1 MSGEFP
7 PFSTTTVHD
16 VRVINRSR
24 WVIIYSSTCW
34 LCTFHW
40 CESTCWLSTSHE
52 SVLQHANSTY
62 CPLLMLTP
70 TVSTLYTRVTS
81 QPLLPGWRHRGDT
94 RWQGRDLYPG
104 QSDWLTSPISRSE
117 CLIDTWRYLWLATW
131 RPMAELPGWR
141 PTVTAIDWLDLYA
154 GWLTR
159 DVVRVIDWLDL
170 YPGWLT
176 RY

>member
-52 SVLQHANSTY
+52 SVRQHANSTY
-62 CPLLMLTP
+62 CPRWCWPPLSQHSIHALRHSLYFRDDVTEVTP
-70 TVSTLYTRVTS
+70 GDKGVTYI
-81 QPLLPGWRHRGDT
+81 Q
-94 RWQGRDLYPG
+94 
-104 QSDWLTSPISRSE
+104 
-117 CLIDTWRYLWLATW
+117 
-131 RPMAELPGWR
+131 
-141 PTVTAIDWLDLYA
+141 
-154 GWLTR
+154 
-159 DVVRVIDWLDL
+159 VRVIDWLDL
-170 YPGWLT
+170 YPGQSDWLT
-176 RY
+176 RDGLVTGHLAADGATCGSSDISTTSGMTSQRLSDWLTWPISRLIDTWRKLL